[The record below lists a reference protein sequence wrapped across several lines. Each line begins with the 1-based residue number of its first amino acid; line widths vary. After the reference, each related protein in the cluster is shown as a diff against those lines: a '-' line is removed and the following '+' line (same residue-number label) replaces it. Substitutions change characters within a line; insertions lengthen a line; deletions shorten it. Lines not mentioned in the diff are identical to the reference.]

1 MSQPFEPTLA
11 SAARSHASVV
21 VAGAVAGI
29 LLAWLASITV
39 LDGWSASSSVLV
51 EDPRVASVFEQAS
64 SLDPRR
70 FVADQVAILESPLV
84 ARRAA
89 DMMGGAAADLPTRE
103 VLGLRVVSSNPD
115 SGLIDVSVQAGT
127 KEEAVDLANAFINA
141 YQDVAEQ
148 RAEASFERAVT
159 ELDSSIEAVDD
170 QVAAIDLA
178 IAELSDPGQVAEDL
192 LAQVLDSGGLSAEE
206 LARLGARLQALQ
218 LSQQIRIGGSEV
230 ASLLAQRQQLLDR
243 RTQLQLRHD
252 QVSVDAAAASTGVVL
267 ASPAEDAEASPGL
280 VRLAAIGL
288 LLGLIAGVFVAYRR
302 SLASKRFENRREP
315 EAILGAPMFAE
326 VPDFSIEAIT
336 GDFPIRDR
344 PLSAAAEAYRFAGAA
359 ISDRAAASLD
369 PMQEDFVRR
378 SMITA
383 VTSSLI
389 GDGKTVTAANV
400 GAALATKGKR
410 VLLIDA
416 DFGSQALTKLIADDD
431 ERHPGLTDM
440 AELGIPISAAV
451 RTVHLGDGLT
461 FDLLSRGNQA
471 ITAPEFFRRRV
482 VASLFAQIKVDYD
495 LILVDVPPMLQ
506 VAYSA
511 SIVHLCDSVLVVVS
525 HGAELAP
532 LVEAADR
539 VALTGKPIVG
549 YVYNRAP
556 MRPEMQHRHGSM
568 QDPLGLGTR
577 RDRV

>member
-11 SAARSHASVV
+11 SAARSHAWV
-21 VAGAVAGI
+21 VAAGALLGI
-29 LLAWLASITV
+29 ILAWMASVTV
-39 LDGWSASSSVLV
+39 LNGWSASSSVLV
-51 EDPRVASVFEQAS
+51 EDPRIASVFEQTAG
-64 SLDPRR
+64 LDPRR
-70 FVADQVAILESPLV
+70 FVADQVAVLESPLV

-89 DMMGGAAADLPTRE
+89 DMVAGDIGDLPTRD
-103 VLGLRVVSSNPD
+103 VLKLRVVTSNPD
-115 SGLIDVSVQAGT
+115 SGLVNVTVQAGT
-127 KEEAVDLANAFINA
+127 DQEAVDLANAFVTA

-148 RAEASFERAVT
+148 RAETSFERAIT
-159 ELDSSIEAVDD
+159 ELDSSIEAVNRQVGDID
-170 QVAAIDLA
+170 QEL
-178 IAELSDPGQVAEDL
+178 AELSNLGDVGAEL
-192 LAQVLDSGGLSAEE
+192 VNQALNSQGLNAEQLAL
-206 LARLGARLQALQ
+206 LGARLQALQ
-218 LSQQIRIGGSEV
+218 QSQQIRQGGSEV
-230 ASLLAQRQQLLDR
+230 VSLLAQRDQLLGR
-243 RTQLQLRHD
+243 RTQLELRRD
-252 QVSVDAAAASTGVVL
+252 QVIVDAAAATTGVVL
-267 ASPAEDAEASPGL
+267 ASPAEDAEPSPGL

-288 LLGLIAGVFVAYRR
+288 LLGLILGVVVAYRR
-302 SLASKRFENRREP
+302 SLASRRFENRREP

-326 VPDFSIEAIT
+326 VPDFAVEAIT
-336 GDFPIRDR
+336 GHFPVRDR

-359 ISDRAAASLD
+359 ISDRAVAGLD

-378 SMITA
+378 SMVMA

-389 GDGKTVTAANV
+389 GDGKTVTSANV
-400 GAALATKGKR
+400 GAALSTKGKR
-410 VLLIDA
+410 VLLVDA
-416 DFGSQALTKLIADDD
+416 DFGSQALTKLVTNDE

-511 SIVHLCDSVLVVVS
+511 SVVHLCDAVLMVVS
-525 HGAELAP
+525 HGKELAP
-532 LVEAADR
+532 LAEAADR
-539 VALTGKPIVG
+539 VALTGKPVVG

-556 MRPEMQHRHGSM
+556 MRPEMLHRHGSM
-568 QDPLGLGTR
+568 RDPLGLGTR
-577 RDRV
+577 GDLG